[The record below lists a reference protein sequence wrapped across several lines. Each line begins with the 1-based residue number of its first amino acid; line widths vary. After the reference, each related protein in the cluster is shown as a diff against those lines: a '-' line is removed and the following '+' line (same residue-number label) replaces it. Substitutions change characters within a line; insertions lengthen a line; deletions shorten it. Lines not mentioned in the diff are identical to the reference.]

1 MRRARAGAS
10 RPGAGQDD
18 AARRIDDA
26 VGVDAIQFASG
37 NPKAGL
43 TPRWCSKRPP
53 TATVEC
59 AGGLRCCGA

>member
-10 RPGAGQDD
+10 PPGAGQDD

-26 VGVDAIQFASG
+26 VGVDTIQSASG

-43 TPRWCSKRPP
+43 TPR
-53 TATVEC
+53 
-59 AGGLRCCGA
+59 